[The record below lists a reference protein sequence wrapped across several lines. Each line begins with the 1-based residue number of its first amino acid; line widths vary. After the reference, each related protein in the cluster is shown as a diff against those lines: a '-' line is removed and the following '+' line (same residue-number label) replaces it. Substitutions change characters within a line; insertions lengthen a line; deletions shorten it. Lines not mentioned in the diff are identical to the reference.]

1 MASWAPAMFGDT
13 LVGKDGEVVNTVDA
27 LKDKVVGVYFSAH
40 CWAGVPNFNRSQTGL
55 RGLAP
60 LATAAAAASSAATG
74 LEQRPSAVG
83 ARTFTTSPAAAAA
96 AAVAAKTPPN
106 VRGDVKLGGG
116 VMDSKDKSAMRTAT
130 GVRTFTSSPAAAYAK
145 GGGGSGGGGGL
156 KSPGKVREGSA
167 YQTETRKII
176 LSLRKVRKVTD
187 TGKGVLLPYSQR
199 QYSSKTYCAS
209 THVQSMT
216 AQTMTAGPRNQ
227 SDTPRE

>member
-1 MASWAPAMFGDT
+1 
-13 LVGKDGEVVNTVDA
+13 
-27 LKDKVVGVYFSAH
+27 
-40 CWAGVPNFNRSQTGL
+40 
-55 RGLAP
+55 
-60 LATAAAAASSAATG
+60 
-74 LEQRPSAVG
+74 
-83 ARTFTTSPAAAAA
+83 
-96 AAVAAKTPPN
+96 
-106 VRGDVKLGGG
+106 
-116 VMDSKDKSAMRTAT
+116 VM
-130 GVRTFTSSPAAAYAK
+130 
-145 GGGGSGGGGGL
+145 
-156 KSPGKVREGSA
+156 EGSA